1 MKKTVFFF
9 TLVELLTVI
18 AVIAILAGI
27 AVPVIVGMSNK
38 GKETTARAD
47 MNSIK
52 LALTQFKSD
61 YSVWPVSGGADV
73 FYSAS
78 FTNPAETGKNDGD
91 IDNLMQELTMISITP
106 GTDDVPAAYTSTFNT
121 KKRKYL
127 NVPAKPVTPLLPN
140 GTTTRGFFKI
150 DPWGRRYNIAIDGN
164 YDKRLALPTAFS
176 RAAAV
181 ENIAGDIAIFS
192 YGDAEATDDVDAF
205 LYSWKTVAD

>member
-1 MKKTVFFF
+1 MKKSVRFF

-61 YSVWPVSGGADV
+61 YSVWPVAGGADV
-73 FYSAS
+73 FYSAAFNAS
-78 FTNPAETGKNDGD
+78 ETGKNDTA
-91 IDNLMQELTMISITP
+91 IDTLMQELTMISITP
-106 GTDDVPAAYTSTFNT
+106 GTNDVPEAYTSTFNT
-121 KKRKYL
+121 KRRKYL
-127 NVPAKPVTPLLPN
+127 NVPAKPVTPLVAN

-164 YDKRLALPTAFS
+164 YDKRLALPVAFS

>member
-1 MKKTVFFF
+1 MKKSVYFF

-27 AVPVIVGMSNK
+27 AVPVIVGMSAK
-38 GKETTARAD
+38 GKETSARAD

-61 YSVWPVSGGADV
+61 YSVWPVAGSTDV
-73 FYSAS
+73 FYSAA
-78 FTNPAETGKNDGD
+78 FDKDETKNDDD
-91 IDNLMQELTMISITP
+91 IDTLLQHLTMVSITP
-106 GTDDVPAAYTSTFNT
+106 GTNDVPAPYSSALNT

-127 NVPAKPVTPLLPN
+127 DVPAKPVTPVKLN
-140 GTTTRGFFKI
+140 STATGFFKI
-150 DPWGRRYNIAIDGN
+150 DPWGRRYNIALDCS
-164 YDKRLALPTAFS
+164 YDKKLALPIAFS
-176 RAAAV
+176 RATAV

-205 LYSWKTVAD
+205 LYSWKTLAD

>member
-1 MKKTVFFF
+1 MKKSVRFF

-61 YSVWPVSGGADV
+61 YSVWPVPAGADV
-73 FYSAS
+73 FYSAAFDS
-78 FTNPAETGKNDGD
+78 SETGKNDTD
-91 IDNLMQELTMISITP
+91 IDTLTQHLTLINITP
-106 GTDDVPAAYTSTFNT
+106 GTDDVPAVYTSSFNT
-121 KKRKYL
+121 KRRTYL
-127 NVPAKPVTPLLPN
+127 NVPAKPVTPLVAN

-164 YDKRLALPTAFS
+164 YDKRLALPVAFS

-192 YGDAEATDDVDAF
+192 YGDAEADDDVDAF

>member
-1 MKKTVFFF
+1 MKKSVRFF

-61 YSVWPVSGGADV
+61 YSVWPVPAGADV
-73 FYSAS
+73 FYSAAFDS
-78 FTNPAETGKNDGD
+78 SETGKNDTA
-91 IDNLMQELTMISITP
+91 IDTLVQHLTLVNITP
-106 GTDDVPAAYTSTFNT
+106 GTDDVPEAYTSTFNT

-164 YDKRLALPTAFS
+164 YDKRLALPVAFS